1 MNPKRSTPT
10 HIIIK
15 MVKTKEKE
23 KILRAAREKATIKI
37 AAYKGAFTRLQADF
51 LAEILQTRKKYQN
64 IFKMMKGESYN

>member
-37 AAYKGAFTRLQADF
+37 AAYKGAFTRPQADF
-51 LAEILQTRKKYQN
+51 LAEIL
-64 IFKMMKGESYN
+64 